1 MAGFVAHPAF
11 LFVVLLVGFI
21 AAVALGGFVR
31 RRIRE
36 LSAEE
41 REDFNVVQTA
51 TLTLLALLIGFCLS
65 MAVGR
70 YDTRKTLEEAEA
82 NAIGTE
88 YARADLAGAPVDS
101 RIKSLLI
108 DYARLRA
115 AYYRASDRAR
125 MTQIGI
131 ETAALQT
138 RLWDLAKQV
147 AKDQPTPIG
156 GIVVTGMNDV
166 LNSQDYSEAARI
178 NHIPLGAWFLLIA
191 IGGFACVVQGYGAR
205 GALRKGWLITILP
218 VTVSLS
224 VALIADIDSPQ
235 SGIIRVQPQ
244 NLSRLLLSL
253 GA

>member
-1 MAGFVAHPAF
+1 MARFVAHPAV
-11 LFVVLLVGFI
+11 LFVVLFAFFV
-21 AAVALGGFVR
+21 AAVAFGAFIR

-36 LSAEE
+36 LSDEE
-41 REDFNVVQTA
+41 RADFGVVQTA

-88 YARADLAGAPVDS
+88 YARADLAGAPIDT
-101 RIKSLLI
+101 RMKSALF
-108 DYARLRA
+108 DYARLRVS
-115 AYYRASDRAR
+115 YYRTGDRAR
-125 MTQIGI
+125 QTQIAR
-131 ETAALQT
+131 ETATLQA

-147 AKDQPTPIG
+147 GKDQPTPIG
-156 GIVVTGMNDV
+156 SIVVTGMNDV

-191 IGGFACVVQGYGAR
+191 IGGFACIVQGYGAR
-205 GALRKGWLITILP
+205 GALRKGWLVTVLP

-235 SGIIRVQPQ
+235 GGIIRVQPQ
-244 NLSRLLLSL
+244 NLSRLVVAL
-253 GA
+253 GG